1 MRKFYPG
8 QRVLCIDA
16 EFAPDVWEW
25 TNRVP
30 VEGEIY
36 TVSAVVNCPH
46 RVSGKYGGG
55 LRLVEV
61 DTAMPGSTSAP
72 RLNWDV
78 ARFIPLEA
86 AKTKSV
92 AKRKRCVSKKKRA
105 PQPRRKKLDPA
116 LV

>member
-46 RVSGKYGGG
+46 
-55 LRLVEV
+55 
-61 DTAMPGSTSAP
+61 
-72 RLNWDV
+72 
-78 ARFIPLEA
+78 
-86 AKTKSV
+86 
-92 AKRKRCVSKKKRA
+92 
-105 PQPRRKKLDPA
+105 
-116 LV
+116 